1 MRQACWE
8 SGAEGVPSLLHSS
21 FLCGGNKMGEK
32 HSFTHSNTLDD
43 TFVQKLGSHACWEA
57 LESTGD
63 IGPRSLLDVTM
74 LLLDSRD

>member
-1 MRQACWE
+1 
-8 SGAEGVPSLLHSS
+8 
-21 FLCGGNKMGEK
+21 MGEK